1 MNNKQPAKKHYG
13 DVNMDASYRLAK
25 NLVKLG
31 YHDLPAET
39 IEIAKKDILDTLGVA
54 IAGSSESG
62 GKELMTLVGEW
73 GGKEESTVIMFG
85 MKVPAPF
92 AALVNGTTAH
102 SLDYDDVILS
112 TGHVGVSIIPAA
124 FSIAERKGNVNGKD
138 LITAVVLGIDVEC
151 RLGEASKPLALGPGW
166 LYTPLYGVFG
176 AASVAGKLL
185 NLDEDQMVNAFGIAY
200 SHAAGTRQPI
210 VDGALSKRM
219 AAGLASQAG
228 VFSALAAS
236 KGITGAKNCFE
247 GKFGLFNVYHRGEYD
262 NKTLLADLGKYFPIV
277 NLGFKVFPACSATE
291 TAIEATLAL
300 VKEHKIRPEDVE
312 QIIVHASEYSRN
324 VCEPLEIKQ
333 NPRVTVDA
341 QFSIPW
347 VVATAL
353 MKGKVTIENFTAEA
367 IKDPIILDVA
377 RKVIPRVDAEVRGK
391 DIFPAIVEIKMK
403 ASDTVYSRREDVA
416 TGHPDKPLSWDDL
429 ASKFRDCATHGRKPL
444 PDQKIEYIIQAIHEL
459 GNVDDVAEI
468 IGLMG

>member
-1 MNNKQPAKKHYG
+1 
-13 DVNMDASYRLAK
+13 MDASYSLAK

-31 YHDLPAET
+31 YNDLPAET

-54 IAGSSESG
+54 IAGSSEPG

-73 GGKEESTVIMFG
+73 GGKEESTIIMFDR
-85 MKVPAPF
+85 KVPAPF

-124 FSIAERKGNVNGKD
+124 FSVAERKGKVKGRD
-138 LITAVVLGIDVEC
+138 LIAAVVLGIDVEC

-176 AASVAGKLL
+176 AAGVAGKLL
-185 NLDEDQMVNAFGIAY
+185 DLDEDQMVNAFGIAY
-200 SHAAGTRQPI
+200 SHAAGTRQPV

-219 AAGLASQAG
+219 AAGVASQAG

-236 KGITGAKNCFE
+236 KGITGARDCFE
-247 GKFGLFNVYHRGEYD
+247 GKFGLFNVYHRGEY
-262 NKTLLADLGKYFPIV
+262 NKETLLADLGKYFPIV
-277 NLGFKVFPACSATE
+277 NLGLKLFPACSATE

-300 VKEHKIRPEDVE
+300 VKEHNIKPEDVE
-312 QIIVHASEYSRN
+312 QIIVHAGEYSRN
-324 VCEPLEIKQ
+324 VCEPLEVKQ
-333 NPRVTVDA
+333 NPRGTVDA

-353 MKGKVTIENFTAEA
+353 IKGKVTIEDFTAEA
-367 IKDPIILDVA
+367 IKNKPILEFA
-377 RKVIPRVDAEVRGK
+377 RKVIPMVDAEVIGK
-391 DIFPAIVEIKMK
+391 DIFPAVVEIKMK
-403 ASDTVYSRREDVA
+403 DSSTVYSRRENVA
-416 TGHPDKPLSWDDL
+416 TGHPDKPLDWE
-429 ASKFRDCATHGRKPL
+429 AMTSKFRDCARHGRKPL
-444 PDQKIEYIIQAIHEL
+444 PGEKIEYIIQAINEL
-459 GNVDDVAEI
+459 ENIDDVGEI
-468 IGLMG
+468 IGLLG